1 MSREEAIKH
10 IKDIICENN
19 SIKPSIVTFEQE
31 KEALYM
37 AISALE
43 QKSCEDLEREYEK
56 SKALFNKIVKDEDA
70 ISREAVLEKAVY
82 TETEEGWWGYRVDV
96 DYIKSLPSV
105 TPKPTECED
114 AIRRDAVRQ
123 AIDEI
128 YNCTENMEEYAN
140 SLDATI
146 EKLPSVTLQRNSNTD
161 KKHVGNTLE
170 DAVSREAIIDLIKR
184 CYPTEEQTTGCL
196 MIESINKL
204 PSVTQKS
211 KTGHWILDETD
222 NSITCDKC
230 GCLIWANDISNGD
243 AHYCPNCGAEMESK

>member
-114 AIRRDAVRQ
+114 AISRKAVLEQ
-123 AIDEI
+123 AW
-128 YNCTENMEEYAN
+128 TLEYPD
-140 SLDATI
+140 SSSEKVVSVKDI
-146 EKLPSVTLQRNSNTD
+146 EKLP
-161 KKHVGNTLE
+161 
-170 DAVSREAIIDLIKR
+170 
-184 CYPTEEQTTGCL
+184 P
-196 MIESINKL
+196 
-204 PSVTQKS
+204 VTQSRPK
-211 KTGHWILDETD
+211 GHWIYEGAGYCHCSVCETSRYGTE
-222 NSITCDKC
+222 NF
-230 GCLIWANDISNGD
+230 
-243 AHYCPNCGAEMESK
+243 CPKCGAENGE